1 MITAFDTIGVKN
13 AILTKERPKL
23 RDFYENI
30 VDKVSL
36 KNHLAMTDFVK
47 GKVVDAIIEQGG
59 ISLRAGELENEVVKI
74 FKKVAKEGNLYEYVR
89 TFVDKGEIEK
99 TRFTD
104 AIVKG
109 MVKFLLDRGIVFSG
123 DAVTVKN
130 NIAAGMYD
138 EHFAAAYNHAVLSAS
153 DELDP
158 LDNTKGSQVSDPQL
172 WDFTIRTFDQ
182 LEDKGVV
189 PANILAAGA
198 VDYVYELGERLG
210 VFRLVDAL
218 VLNWSS
224 GVIDVVEGAA
234 AGKLYA
240 YWKKRDDRCDPEERG
255 MLYRR
260 VLDRGDAEVLSRMV
274 INEHFPKLWNNLMTE
289 VVEYIDKT
297 ERLEVGSS
305 ETSPVSKRGIYQATR
320 ELQYNLTEY
329 CTGMAHMKVR
339 EIYAQLMDTF
349 DILDDPDILSH
360 FGGSRRKSL
369 WTVIEQLSKTEFN
382 MAPNVAAHR
391 TLAVEGNRIFQWV
404 ANFNEGAVNHDQFLE
419 FLNSAESYILSAAA
433 VEESREPRPD
443 YGDEETDDFESDDMN
458 DRWDDF

>member
-1 MITAFDTIGVKN
+1 MNTIFDTIGVKN
-13 AILTKERPKL
+13 AILSKERPKL
-23 RDFYENI
+23 REFYEKI
-30 VDKVSL
+30 VEKISL
-36 KNHLAMTDFVK
+36 KNHLTMTDFVK
-47 GKVVDAIIEQGG
+47 RKVVDTIIEQGG
-59 ISLRAGELENEVVKI
+59 VSLRTGELENAVIKI
-74 FKKVAKEGNLYEYVR
+74 FKTVAKEGNLAEYIQ
-89 TFVDKGEIEK
+89 TFIDKGEIEK
-99 TRFTD
+99 TRFTS
-104 AIVKG
+104 AIIKG
-109 MVKFLLDRGIVFSG
+109 MIQFLLDRGILFSG
-123 DAVTVKN
+123 APDAVKA
-130 NIAAGMYD
+130 NITAGMYD
-138 EHFAAAYNHAVLSAS
+138 EQFFAAYNHAILSAS

-158 LDNTKGSQVSDPQL
+158 LDNTKGSQTSDPQL

-182 LEDKGVV
+182 LEDKGVI
-189 PANILAAGA
+189 PTNILAAGA

-210 VFRLVDAL
+210 VFRLVDAM

-224 GVIDVVEGAA
+224 GVIDVVDGSA

-260 VLDRGDAEVLSRMV
+260 ILDKGETEVLSRMV
-274 INEHFPKLWNNLMTE
+274 INEHFPKLWSNLMTE

-305 ETSPVSKRGIYQATR
+305 ESSPVSRRGVFQATK
-320 ELQYNLTEY
+320 ELQYNLTEF

-339 EIYAQLMDTF
+339 EIYAQLMDAF

-391 TLAVEGNRIFQWV
+391 TLAVEGNRIFQWI

-433 VEESREPRPD
+433 VENGGELIA
-443 YGDEETDDFESDDMN
+443 DEEEEADDFEGGDMN
-458 DRWDDF
+458 DQWDDF